1 MDISENKHISL
12 NLENCEHFIPKS
24 EKNFEKEK
32 LNIDLQLLE
41 ENAHFHQK
49 EEISRRKASSDST
62 NISKIDDIS
71 ELNTLPSESSSPQ
84 VSPHQTQFFFGQ
96 DKNCSN
102 PIYNFYQS
110 TEEFFQETNLEN
122 GKYKNSKNFP
132 LKKNF
137 FNKFE
142 KRRSVNVNILSN
154 NNNLNKS
161 NNINSFNINPSKTLK
176 NDFIKRIPNILNDG
190 KGKFD
195 MPIYYVGFYGLDSK
209 SLLIVIF
216 FYYFYSII

>member
-1 MDISENKHISL
+1 MPSAILLTSTPVSL
-12 NLENCEHFIPKS
+12 SAKNLI
-24 EKNFEKEK
+24 
-32 LNIDLQLLE
+32 
-41 ENAHFHQK
+41 
-49 EEISRRKASSDST
+49 
-62 NISKIDDIS
+62 
-71 ELNTLPSESSSPQ
+71 
-84 VSPHQTQFFFGQ
+84 
-96 DKNCSN
+96 
-102 PIYNFYQS
+102 
-110 TEEFFQETNLEN
+110 
-122 GKYKNSKNFP
+122 
-132 LKKNF
+132 
-137 FNKFE
+137 
-142 KRRSVNVNILSN
+142 VNVNILSN